1 MRFALSDAPM
11 GPKSCLR
18 LNLPEAARTGFRQP
32 GGRYEGMV
40 ANANQARREF
50 VAFHGDPARK
60 AFYLERLRNHVR
72 KDDVIQ
78 GAAEWNGGSWG
89 VIGCTVHS
97 SDRSRY
103 EADLGIPTEVASL
116 EEIIFE
122 RLPEEEAKRF
132 SLEFLE
138 AVPVGTDL
146 SFVWPAIARWLLI
159 DPKCGIIRFAQTPET
174 RAAILLVADLYARV
188 LRHEPVSPQ
197 RFRDAVQIAGPLG
210 EGVAAQVV
218 SGAAEAVF
226 DTTQITAW
234 TVGRACLIGPEQ
246 MWPAIKAKLLD
257 LLRSARAH
265 RSPAP
270 LRQLRLA
277 AAS

>member
-1 MRFALSDAPM
+1 MVLNELQSKQAL
-11 GPKSCLR
+11 
-18 LNLPEAARTGFRQP
+18 
-32 GGRYEGMV
+32 
-40 ANANQARREF
+40 

-60 AFYLERLRNHVR
+60 AFYLERLRSHID
-72 KDDVIQ
+72 KDEIVQ
-78 GAAEWNGGSWG
+78 GAAEWNGGKGG

-103 EADLGIPTEVASL
+103 EPDLGIPAEVASL

-122 RLPEEEAKRF
+122 RLPRNDAKRF
-132 SLEFLE
+132 SLDFLE
-138 AVPVGTDL
+138 AVPVGADL
-146 SFVWPAIARWLLI
+146 SFVWPGIARWLLI
-159 DPKCGIIRFAQTPET
+159 DPERGMIRFAQTAET
-174 RAAILLVADLYARV
+174 RAAIARVADLYARV
-188 LRHEPVSPQ
+188 LRREPVSPQ
-197 RFRDAVQIAGPLG
+197 QFRDAVQIAGPLG

-226 DTTQITAW
+226 ERIQITGW
-234 TVGRACLIGPEQ
+234 TVAKACSVAPEE

-257 LLRSARAH
+257 LLGSARAH

-270 LRQLRLA
+270 SRQLRLA